1 MRKHWLIFA
10 AWFLI
15 FAGPPSASAQV
26 EDFPNIAGSPPKFLL
41 LVRQEFRFGK
51 AGERQKIEAAIA
63 RACDQFSVP
72 NSWIDLESI
81 TGTPGALFFDPF
93 DSFDDLGNAFA
104 EWNRI
109 FSTHPDLARM
119 QDEIRALV
127 TYERTVVA
135 MRRDD
140 LGYRPQSIDFSKA
153 RFMRV
158 LEVRLNPGH
167 ENDLDESFR
176 ILGAAYERIK
186 ATTPWVVYQV
196 NSGMPSPTFYVFVPM
211 RELKQNDDL
220 VSWRRSLR
228 EAEGEEGSQRMEQLT
243 KEGYASTE
251 SNLYAINPETSHVS
265 KDFAEGDPQFWSPKP
280 ASAQSKR
287 PTPKPAPSKPEQ

>member
-1 MRKHWLIFA
+1 MRNHWLILVA
-10 AWFLI
+10 ACLF
-15 FAGPPSASAQV
+15 FSCVPVASAQT
-26 EDFPNIAGSPPKFLL
+26 EDFPNIAGAPPKFLL

-51 AGERQKIEAAIA
+51 AGERQKLEAAIA
-63 RACDQFSVP
+63 RACDQFNVP

-93 DSFDDLGNAFA
+93 DSFEDLGNAFA

-109 FSTHPDLARM
+109 FSTHQDVARM
-119 QDEIRALV
+119 QDEIRAMV
-127 TYERTVVA
+127 AYERTIIT

-158 LEVRLNPGH
+158 LEVHLNPGH
-167 ENDLDESFR
+167 EEDFVEAFR
-176 ILGAAYERIK
+176 ILSGAYERIK

-220 VSWRRSLR
+220 VNWRRTLR
-228 EAEGEEGSQRMEQLT
+228 EAEGEEGEQRLQQLE

-265 KDFAEGDPQFWSPKP
+265 KDFADGDPQFWSPKSSSQP
-280 ASAQSKR
+280 KR
-287 PTPKPAPSKPEQ
+287 STPKSSAAKPEQ